1 MGIVSNLKQWC
12 SDKPGLHALQ
22 SFLVRYEGQ
31 DGEAVVDQ
39 LFCSESRKELWSDI
53 FQLLRSISQ
62 DPKTGESARS
72 LRLAM
77 VQEAVQHLS
86 GSNVDDADE
95 LVALLQVNLYDIT
108 ANEARNTIQKVL
120 TAFESGAVCCLHLL
134 PGLVNSI
141 ADAESGGAR
150 GAELV
155 DCSVSKL
162 VDEII
167 RVGWQPKE
175 TARLLGIAR
184 DISTLGKPE
193 KLLFMRQAL
202 KAAAKGDVQEIPSVA
217 HQVLLLCSQDHT
229 AETLQGLME
238 LIQAQERRCAGNE
251 PLSRQLLQVAGTVL
265 LDIEI
270 TVKLIV
276 QGKAWMTNLVP
287 QGPLT
292 PFSIAVTLT
301 LAAVPRLQQAARD
314 VLKGSILGALHDTVH
329 RQASS
334 WVSAL
339 PRLPQTDAAS
349 IQAAL
354 IKAVENCALGW
365 AIIVQPALDLV
376 TELLDSAGKASG
388 GFSASLLGCHIATA
402 AAKAAHLGI
411 DVVIGIFR
419 CHAPARPEILN
430 LCLARL
436 IGAKEEQHLPYLRLL
451 ALLVREQ
458 PAQILNHVSCL
469 RALVDLVPS
478 LELNVALGL
487 MLAIWPLCKEQ
498 RALKEQLIMCLRKA
512 MFRPDV
518 GARLLAVRGFLFMV
532 LQELQAP
539 CAMPSDDHGASSSQ
553 VSLSQCESLTAVGS
567 GVSLLQDLTGFLR
580 RSLTHQAPVREALY
594 LGMLNIVSADPLVH
608 SALVELLL
616 PKMFEY
622 FQPDHSLPAV
632 SLEKCANLQKGEA
645 RLIEPLG
652 MLLSAV
658 RAAILA
664 GSPGTKCVNV
674 ATSGTPASAHQGLQ
688 NLDAAQ
694 ALQGIFREIGARLL
708 DGNLENWGLDSS
720 TNFSVG
726 TPDGLLNHAMAGAL
740 LSSMEVYMEDI
751 VAGAGQMDLD
761 QAGEQL
767 MCLFFLHHRL
777 FQLAAVQGKKKGAA
791 YQSQTKGKKRAR
803 YSQDLSPKSP
813 AVVPLKDRQPILSAS
828 CLFRLLH
835 MVCED
840 GCLGDSDEESETESL
855 TNLARDASFQAF
867 VLHGSMLHLYA
878 HEAQL
883 PLLGIIAGTGGADE
897 SQALHG
903 LIGGNDWHLM
913 GAQLL
918 KTCQMIVLASNKS
931 SGSKKKEHDP
941 ADGLPLLAVQSIAAL
956 LHLCLNK
963 SKLHNVMASLPSAGA
978 SAVLSDDPAL
988 CEITARLHHLRQLL
1002 LRLVENGFYKEVE
1015 IFCGA
1020 LGHVARIIPHGS
1032 TTVFSEW
1039 AEECLRQGDAEAMPP
1054 RTIKALVGL
1063 LLDTGGGVD
1072 LRRAWLVADTVIL
1085 ALDEPGPE
1093 SQSLASS
1100 VLLVMNKAA
1109 CSSAALALFQY
1120 VDGNLQDLERLLVS
1134 LKISQGSWSSVSQ
1147 TEVEEAIFKRQHG
1160 IIELLSKLM
1169 NTASVVALGNS
1180 VSRTVVLTYRALTAA
1195 AKVHIV
1201 GKGKTRCTPCQAFQ
1215 DMVTLVLKQLTP
1227 SVYDFVSTCTI
1238 QQQQPSELSQ
1248 DGTTEAAA
1256 SLKNEERM
1264 IPEIIFNLEV
1274 FEKHLIQITC
1284 YGHLNLMRHAKRST
1298 NRDWRTVHRPSASTE
1313 NQAGLANA
1321 RV

>member
-1 MGIVSNLKQWC
+1 MAIIHNLRQWC
-12 SDKPGLHALQ
+12 LNKPGLHALQ

-31 DGEAVVDQ
+31 DDEAVVD
-39 LFCSESRKELWSDI
+39 LIFCSESRTELWSDI

-62 DPKTGESARS
+62 DPKTMESARS
-72 LRLAM
+72 LRLAL

-86 GSNVDDADE
+86 GSNVDGADE
-95 LVALLQVNLYDIT
+95 LVALLQVNLYDMK
-108 ANEARNTIQKVL
+108 ADEAQNTIQMVL
-120 TAFESGAVCCLHLL
+120 KAFESGAVCCLHLL

-141 ADAESGGAR
+141 ADADSGGAR
-150 GAELV
+150 GAELM
-155 DCSVSKL
+155 DCSVPKL

-184 DISTLGKPE
+184 DINNLGKPE
-193 KLLFMRQAL
+193 KLLIMRQAL
-202 KAAAKGDVQEIPSVA
+202 KAAAKGDVQDIPSVA

-238 LIQAQERRCAGNE
+238 LIQAQERRCTGNE

-265 LDIEI
+265 LDVEI

-276 QGKAWMTNLVP
+276 QGKAWMTNLMP

-292 PFSIAVTLT
+292 PFSIAVILT
-301 LAAVPRLQQAARD
+301 LAAVPRLQQAARN
-314 VLKGSILGALHDTVH
+314 VLKGSILGALHHTVH
-329 RQASS
+329 RETSS
-334 WVSAL
+334 WIYAL
-339 PRLPQTDAAS
+339 PRLPQTDATS
-349 IQAAL
+349 IQAAF
-354 IKAVENCALGW
+354 IKAVENCAVGW

-376 TELLDSAGKASG
+376 TELLDGAGKANG

-402 AAKAAHLGI
+402 AAKAAHLGN
-411 DVVIGIFR
+411 DLVMGIFR

-436 IGAKEEQHLPYLRLL
+436 IAAKEEQHLPYLRLL

-458 PAQILNHVSCL
+458 RAQVLSHMSCL

-498 RALKEQLIMCLRKA
+498 RALKEQLIMCFRKA

-518 GARLLAVRGFLFMV
+518 GARLLAVRGFLFVVM
-532 LQELQAP
+532 QELQAP
-539 CAMPSDDHGASSSQ
+539 CAMPCNDHGASSSQ
-553 VSLSQCESLTAVGS
+553 VSLSQCESLTAAGS

-580 RSLTHQAPVREALY
+580 RSLTHQAPVQEALY

-622 FQPDHSLPAV
+622 FQPDHTLPAM

-645 RLIEPLG
+645 RMVEPLG
-652 MLLSAV
+652 MMLSAV

-664 GSPGTKCVNV
+664 GSPGMKCVNV
-674 ATSGTPASAHQGLQ
+674 ASSGAPADAHQGLQ

-720 TNFSVG
+720 TDFAVC

-740 LSSMEVYMEDI
+740 LSSMEVYMEDV
-751 VAGAGQMDLD
+751 VAGAVSGQMDLD

-767 MCLFFLHHRL
+767 MCLFSLHHRL
-777 FQLAAVQGKKKGAA
+777 SQLAAVQGKKKGPV

-803 YSQDLSPKSP
+803 CLQDQSLKVS
-813 AVVPLKDRQPILSAS
+813 AVVLLKDRQPILSAI

-840 GCLGDSDEESETESL
+840 GCLGDSEEESETESL
-855 TNLARDASFQAF
+855 TTLARDATFQAF

-897 SQALHG
+897 SKALHG

-931 SGSKKKEHDP
+931 SGGKKKEHDP
-941 ADGLPLLAVQSIAAL
+941 ADGLPLLAVQCIAAL

-963 SKLHNVMASLPSAGA
+963 SQLQNVLASLPSAGA
-978 SAVLSDDPAL
+978 SGLLSGDPAL
-988 CEITARLHHLRQLL
+988 RDIEARLHHLRQLL
-1002 LRLVENGFYKEVE
+1002 LRLLKNGFYKEVE

-1020 LGHVARIIPHGS
+1020 LGHVATVTPHCS
-1032 TTVFSEW
+1032 SAVFSEW
-1039 AEECLRQGDAEAMPP
+1039 TEECLRQGDAEAMPP

-1063 LLDTGGGVD
+1063 LLDTARQDD
-1072 LRRAWLVADTVIL
+1072 LKTARLVADAIIL
-1085 ALDEPGPE
+1085 ALDEPSPE
-1093 SQSLASS
+1093 SQTLASS

-1120 VDGNLQDLERLLVS
+1120 IDQNLQDLERLLVS
-1134 LKISQGSWSSVSQ
+1134 LKISQGSCSSICQ
-1147 TEVEEAIFKRQHG
+1147 TDLEEGMFKRQHG
-1160 IIELLSKLM
+1160 IIELLAKLM
-1169 NTASVVALGNS
+1169 STASVVALGNS
-1180 VSRTVVLTYRALTAA
+1180 VSRTVVLTYRVLTAA

-1227 SVYDFVSTCTI
+1227 LVYDFVSTCTV

-1248 DGTTEAAA
+1248 DGTSEAAA

-1298 NRDWRTVHRPSASTE
+1298 NRDWRTVHRPNASTE

-1321 RV
+1321 